1 MNILNIMKY
10 CFKRNWN
17 RRVTFM
23 ANLIIPIL
31 VVILGIFANTI
42 SQPGFTIGVINEQY
56 ATQVINRLSDT
67 PGIDIS
73 YADTDTVKSDLI
85 TGKYSAI
92 VAFSENSYDLFSVK
106 DPKTNNEI
114 RQILDSYQNSTQI
127 INIYEV
133 LGNEMS
139 VAERTIAFIVLFL
152 MVTSTVTA
160 SNMIKDKNGGT
171 LRRYK
176 YAPQT
181 SLTYILG
188 NFSYNYLITFFQY
201 LISISFMYLIGVKI
215 GIKYCNLLFMGIWL
229 SGIATAFGTFFSSI
243 YRKEVYANLCASF
256 VALVLSLI
264 GGTFIAYDN
273 MPVMLQKISTIS
285 PLRWFIEI
293 TKSMQNGLGWFDN
306 TQQIVILSGMIF
318 ILIIA
323 TSLVNKKQKGV

>member
-152 MVTSTVTA
+152 MVTATVTA

-215 GIKYCNLLFMGIWL
+215 GIKYCDLLFMGIWL

-243 YRKEVYANLCASF
+243 YRKEVYA
-256 VALVLSLI
+256 LSLI
-264 GGTFIAYDN
+264 HI
-273 MPVMLQKISTIS
+273 
-285 PLRWFIEI
+285 
-293 TKSMQNGLGWFDN
+293 
-306 TQQIVILSGMIF
+306 
-318 ILIIA
+318 
-323 TSLVNKKQKGV
+323 